1 MGAAILDRK
10 SWGPLS
16 WIGRRDVIDA
26 KPAPILLLVFYKQL
40 KFRVQLSWVEHGK
53 KCIPSGPDCFS
64 LLIFFLLCCYKYFVS
79 LHRSTVGWSVVDAR
93 DIF

>member
-1 MGAAILDRK
+1 MRNSASERLNARNFCICLYF
-10 SWGPLS
+10 S
-16 WIGRRDVIDA
+16 
-26 KPAPILLLVFYKQL
+26 FYKQL

-64 LLIFFLLCCYKYFVS
+64 LLIFFLLCCYKYSVS
-79 LHRSTVGWSVVDAR
+79 LHRSTVGWSVVDNR